1 MNYKLATSAFV
12 FGSMLASASVFAT
25 DSDMD
30 RAKPGTYVKDSA
42 ITVKIKAKLAEE
54 HPGSMAHIKVDTD
67 KNGVVWMTGTANTRD
82 EVNEAVAIAKNT
94 EGVKSVHNQLK
105 VQKDK

>member
-1 MNYKLATSAFV
+1 MNYKLATSVFA

-25 DSDMD
+25 GSDVDS
-30 RAKPGTYVKDSA
+30 AKRGTYVKDSV

-67 KNGVVWMTGTANTRD
+67 KNGVVWMTGTANSRD

>member
-12 FGSMLASASVFAT
+12 FGSVLASAPLFAT
-25 DSDMD
+25 DSDTD
-30 RAKPGTYVKDSA
+30 RTKAGTYVKDSV

-67 KNGVVWMTGTANTRD
+67 KNGVVWMTGTANSRD